1 MLARRC
7 GGTTLPAQTYP
18 SVSTELRLCLSLKGD
33 CITGWRCLKVS
44 NTDGMDGSIDL
55 WRRRDQAQF
64 LRSKLQ
70 TAMDRS
76 FPRSE
81 ALPST
86 DDLTDW
92 CGQANAW
99 QDIWAGDS
107 GLLLRAQDNVKRL
120 QQQK

>member
-1 MLARRC
+1 
-7 GGTTLPAQTYP
+7 
-18 SVSTELRLCLSLKGD
+18 
-33 CITGWRCLKVS
+33 VS

-86 DDLTDW
+86 DDSAREQLAAIESTLADLTDW